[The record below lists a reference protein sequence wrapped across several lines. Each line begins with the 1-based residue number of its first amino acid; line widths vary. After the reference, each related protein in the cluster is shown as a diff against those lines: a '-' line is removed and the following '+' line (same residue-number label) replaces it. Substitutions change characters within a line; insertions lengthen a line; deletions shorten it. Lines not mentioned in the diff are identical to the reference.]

1 MDDKFGAIVRIII
14 LPAFYFFFIKGVI
27 PFLESISDR
36 ASAKNAEIE
45 KQRREAIRRAEERE
59 KERQIQE
66 AKRQNPWYPGQYLG
80 HVNYNDNKKMQ
91 DILKEIEA
99 KGEWPNNPKK

>member
-1 MDDKFGAIVRIII
+1 MNDFFECIIGGAII
-14 LPAFYFFFIKGVI
+14 
-27 PFLESISDR
+27 FLSLYAISYLCNIGKIE
-36 ASAKNAEIE
+36 AAAQAKLE

-66 AKRQNPWYPGQYLG
+66 AKRQNPWYPWQYLG
-80 HVNYNDNKKMQ
+80 HVYYNDSKRMQ
-91 DILKEIEA
+91 DILEELEA

>member
-1 MDDKFGAIVRIII
+1 MAD
-14 LPAFYFFFIKGVI
+14 FFEGVI
-27 PFLESISDR
+27 ALAAFLLIMYAISYLCR
-36 ASAKNAEIE
+36 IKEIEEEAQAKLE

-80 HVNYNDNKKMQ
+80 HVNYNDNKRMQ

-99 KGEWPNNPKK
+99 KGEWPNNSKK